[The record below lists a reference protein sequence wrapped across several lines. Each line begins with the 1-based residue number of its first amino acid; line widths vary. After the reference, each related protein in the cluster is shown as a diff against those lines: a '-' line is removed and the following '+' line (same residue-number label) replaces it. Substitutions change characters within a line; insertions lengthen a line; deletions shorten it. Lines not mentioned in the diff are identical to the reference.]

1 MVILANAIHTV
12 ALALTPVAVMRLVV
26 VFPPFPPFPPL
37 PALPALPIHRYLVS
51 AQAILRKRRSS
62 RASLSEKTNR
72 KTPKTHGC
80 NHHSRMGKVARAYKQ
95 LQTVSST

>member
-26 VFPPFPPFPPL
+26 VFPPFPPL